1 MLEAVA
7 DGDPNKQFEQVRTFV
22 NRRVDGIIIVPK
34 DGKTVIPMIRAA
46 NVAGIPI
53 VLFNRPAD
61 RTDASHT
68 VIAPDNVSASPG
80 RQSPIS
86 SSRRAQVRPESESG
100 DSDR

>member
-1 MLEAVA
+1 M
-7 DGDPNKQFEQVRTFV
+7 
-22 NRRVDGIIIVPK
+22 DGIIIVPK

-68 VIAPDNVSASPG
+68 VIAPDNVSIT
-80 RQSPIS
+80 RQTVAHLVEQV
-86 SSRRAQVRPESESG
+86 AQVRPESESG